1 METRGTL
8 QSRLQTIEQDL
19 RNIKEKA
26 LLVDSENLNNL
37 VEVIEK
43 VIAEVKKD
51 LNETKDALSET
62 EACMEEM
69 GRDFVKKSELQ
80 GYLDVQIKAEV
91 EKIVKKAEAEDDQP
105 EQGLY
110 LTGLRRLHG
119 SLVPPPEDPCDVIQ
133 TILHHVGSSAYYTKI
148 VSILPTSKIRRE
160 TDQAIVYFSSSY
172 H

>member
-26 LLVDSENLNNL
+26 LMADSENLNNL

-51 LNETKDALSET
+51 LNKTKDALTET
-62 EACMEEM
+62 EACVEEM

-80 GYLDVQIKAEV
+80 SYLDVQIKAA
-91 EKIVKKAEAEDDQP
+91 VKNIENEGDRP
-105 EQGLY
+105 E
-110 LTGLRRLHG
+110 
-119 SLVPPPEDPCDVIQ
+119 
-133 TILHHVGSSAYYTKI
+133 
-148 VSILPTSKIRRE
+148 
-160 TDQAIVYFSSSY
+160 
-172 H
+172 

>member
-51 LNETKDALSET
+51 LNEIKDALSEM

-69 GRDFVKKSELQ
+69 GQNFVKKSELQ
-80 GYLDVQIKAEV
+80 GYLDVQIKAAV
-91 EKIVKKAEAEDDQP
+91 EKIVEKAA
-105 EQGLY
+105 
-110 LTGLRRLHG
+110 
-119 SLVPPPEDPCDVIQ
+119 
-133 TILHHVGSSAYYTKI
+133 
-148 VSILPTSKIRRE
+148 
-160 TDQAIVYFSSSY
+160 
-172 H
+172 